1 MTKRRGLLVRATAVT
16 AAVTGLAF
24 GSGAF
29 TQTTADRQLSLVVSN
44 DDAAQLAIEP
54 SGVNSNVID
63 TVEGDNNVRFNV
75 DGEGASPSA
84 VLSVGE
90 LSALDFN
97 DPSDLSI
104 ETEAFTITN
113 NADHAVDVSVDLET
127 DGDVD
132 IKLLLAEEIGS
143 VDAVASVDSEGE
155 IPDVGASDEL
165 VGALLFETSGAAAG
179 ETANSV
185 ISVSAIESELTD

>member
-1 MTKRRGLLVRATAVT
+1 MTTRRGLLVRATTGTAV
-16 AAVTGLAF
+16 VTGLAF

-54 SGVNSNVID
+54 SGVESNVVD

-90 LSALDFN
+90 LSALDF
-97 DPSDLSI
+97 DDASDLSI

-132 IKLLLAEEIGS
+132 IKLLLAEDIGS